1 MAKKVKVVVKPVV
14 KAKAASSSSSSKS
27 GGSSKGGGGK
37 SNIEGQLKAVQKSLE
52 KAMKPGKEETAA
64 TKALGDLDTSKTL
77 GLNKI
82 KSEPQ
87 AMPFITGQS
96 RELERSVEDKA
107 MPLKVQL
114 AALQARRQA
123 SVDVARSKKGFLESS
138 VSRKA
143 AASKSASDAE
153 MRGLQKEKLR
163 ASINKLNSPR
173 GGGKKTDP
181 EMDSLKKENLKLRNE
196 KLKKGRSL

>member
-14 KAKAASSSSSSKS
+14 KAKAASSSSSKS

-123 SVDVARSKKGFLESS
+123 SVDVARSKKGFLESAI
-138 VSRKA
+138 SRKA
-143 AASKSASDAE
+143 SASKAASDAE
-153 MRGLQKEKLR
+153 MRGLQKEKLK
-163 ASINKLNSPR
+163 ASVNKLNAPKSTR
-173 GGGKKTDP
+173 KTDP